1 MMKSK
6 GVFSVKRFQF
16 FLVVI
21 MLSILI
27 IGCDTTEDLGD
38 NVTEDVEMDEDYPVA
53 SSIDDL
59 TKEADIIVI
68 GQFLSDYETWN
79 MARDPKDVQKE
90 DKNNDVEGKLYSFEV
105 FDYLKGNG
113 KDFIEV
119 NMMHTFNGV
128 VSERYFEPNVDR
140 DVLLFLYYNN
150 DFDHYY
156 GVMEPF
162 QFEVD
167 DSDHIEVLTSVSN
180 VKELFEKE
188 NLSIKD
194 VKTLLNK

>member
-1 MMKSK
+1 
-6 GVFSVKRFQF
+6 
-16 FLVVI
+16 
-21 MLSILI
+21 
-27 IGCDTTEDLGD
+27 
-38 NVTEDVEMDEDYPVA
+38 
-53 SSIDDL
+53 
-59 TKEADIIVI
+59 
-68 GQFLSDYETWN
+68 

-150 DFDHYY
+150 YFDHYY
-156 GVMEPF
+156 GVMDFF
-162 QFEVD
+162 QLEFD
-167 DSDHIEVLTSVSN
+167 DLDHIYVLTLVFI
-180 VKELFEKE
+180 VYVIYE
-188 NLSIKD
+188 
-194 VKTLLNK
+194 

>member
-1 MMKSK
+1 MKSK

-16 FLVVI
+16 FLVVT
-21 MLSILI
+21 MLSVLI

-59 TKEADIIVI
+59 TEEADIIVI

-90 DKNNDVEGKLYSFEV
+90 DENNDVEGKLYSFEV

-113 KDFIEV
+113 KDSIEV

-150 DFDHYY
+150 DLYNYY
-156 GVMEPF
+156 Y
-162 QFEVD
+162 
-167 DSDHIEVLTSVSN
+167 
-180 VKELFEKE
+180 
-188 NLSIKD
+188 
-194 VKTLLNK
+194 NK